1 MYTQTQL
8 EAIKLFGRKDLS
20 FGLLFKYEK
29 WWDDEILTFCSIY
42 DDTGNTKTISYLPFD
57 YEMTWEDEYSK
68 DMDIEILWHVPH
80 LEDLFRVAEEKGIDF
95 WMEFWYTLRVSPKD
109 WTYHEIKYN
118 PTLPLIDQPS
128 LPEIINLFK

>member
-1 MYTQTQL
+1 MYTPTQL
-8 EAIKLFGRKDLS
+8 EAIKLFGRKDLEEWCIVYDS
-20 FGLLFKYEK
+20 LIKEYVLVASDNTVLFD
-29 WWDDEILTFCSIY
+29 WQWFA
-42 DDTGNTKTISYLPFD
+42 
-57 YEMTWEDEYSK
+57 
-68 DMDIEILWHVPH
+68 DIIEHTYYRDNSGRFEILWHVPH